1 MSIQSLGIS
10 LIKIREPLLLLMEA
24 KACGLDKVKLKVK
37 RGRAAGAYQ
46 PQKETFRSILRPYKL
61 LTNTKK

>member
-1 MSIQSLGIS
+1 
-10 LIKIREPLLLLMEA
+10 MEA

-37 RGRAAGAYQ
+37 RGRAVGAYQ